1 VSFVGLHNNIQLNK
15 EYRCVAMIKDYQATY
30 SDIGLTFK
38 IEATGGQQAAGD
50 HGVVFFW
57 VVFLVWEWQLVLRVH
72 HWS

>member
-1 VSFVGLHNNIQLNK
+1 
-15 EYRCVAMIKDYQATY
+15 MIKDYQATY